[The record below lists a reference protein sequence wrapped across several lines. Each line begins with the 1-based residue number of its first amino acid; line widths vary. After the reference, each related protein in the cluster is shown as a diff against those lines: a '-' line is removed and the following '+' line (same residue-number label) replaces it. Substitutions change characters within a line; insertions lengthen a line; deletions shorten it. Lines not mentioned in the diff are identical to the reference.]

1 MISSMSICNDVNIRM
16 KEGETPLNSRLRSH
30 RRQNFFAQVVD
41 LLIPVGVAEAEI
53 VHDVIQT
60 VLLVFLGIFYN
71 IFGFAGQEKTAD
83 VLVSLEFTKID
94 PGLFAGVVTFLDQAW
109 GVDLAQCGIEVLVD
123 ADDRNRADGA
133 HRSPLRLVLIT

>member
-1 MISSMSICNDVNIRM
+1 M
-16 KEGETPLNSRLRSH
+16 
-30 RRQNFFAQVVD
+30 
-41 LLIPVGVAEAEI
+41 IPVGVAEAEI